1 MKMSIK
7 YPSFKGRAFFVF
19 ISCLILSISNCNV
32 INIAGL
38 YPENGDWIAPQM
50 RNITEFAKDLVNSA
64 TNILPNHQL
73 SIDWQNSQCRS
84 KISVDR
90 ILNFIQREKIYH
102 FVFGPACS
110 ISAEPVGDIIPT
122 YFLNMIA
129 YSATSPNLA
138 SDSYPNTYLGV
149 ITYNSF
155 AVVWVKIIQY
165 YVWRRVAIM
174 GQDSDVFNT
183 VNENFEEELKER
195 NVTFD
200 SERIANGYDESE
212 IDSKLDRLFMTKRY
226 KIIFANFYE
235 GVAYNVL
242 CRAYFKGYI
251 YPHVTWILPAWYTSS
266 WFEDGRDNCVF
277 CKGCDIEVA
286 LKGSLGVDSITTVNQ
301 TFINNDETVLGLKQ
315 QEIWSMFTKNN
326 IILDNIVEKFLP
338 YAFDSLLSIA
348 VAFNASLQN
357 GLDLNQFNYHE
368 QANATINGEIEEF
381 VKTSLAQVD
390 FAGLTGQVNY
400 ERKARKFS
408 SSELFEYESNG
419 VFASR
424 LVIPN
429 IGTNISKSISELNV
443 PFGNV
448 SFVFFGKEVGLLDG
462 VELHYLPTPA
472 LVISVIFAICALVFS
487 IFFLVINIVFHK
499 KKVIRYSSP
508 ILNSIILIGASLQC
522 GVAIIV
528 LIDNRVLNR
537 TPEDNVP
544 CIGCTILCHMV
555 WWLPALAT
563 DLIFGTLIGKA
574 VRVYWIAVRKSLK
587 NNVKLIYII
596 LMIGVL
602 MLLDT
607 LYTVIWAG
615 IEALRFQFIAE
626 GPLETE
632 YVDITQP
639 GSPFWYIFYCAEGGN
654 PNSSAIAV
662 RFIYILFR
670 WILYGVGI
678 YFAFQIRKI
687 KIRGVNE
694 FQSIALATLS
704 TVFLN
709 LVRIILITM
718 IPSVRLI
725 DTAIT
730 LLSISYA
737 LDTIFIVS
745 FIFVPKLYFIIRDP
759 NEKKNYTGVYNNSS
773 TGNAWEL
780 NIVKDELVK
789 VKQER
794 DNLTDKVRKMSITE
808 FMEKG
813 DTLMQTIQE
822 TSEPDPNNV
831 NENFEL
837 NQGIDDT
844 NEVFKEEQN
853 GKKIN

>member
-1 MKMSIK
+1 M
-7 YPSFKGRAFFVF
+7 FFVI
-19 ISCLILSISNCNV
+19 ISSLAILTSCNCDV

-38 YPENGDWIAPQM
+38 YPQNGDWTAPQ
-50 RNITEFAKDLVNSA
+50 IKSISEFAKDLINNA
-64 TNILPNHQL
+64 TNILPDHQL
-73 SIDWQNSQCRS
+73 TIDWKNSQCRRKTS
-84 KISVDR
+84 LDKVLS
-90 ILNFIQREKIYH
+90 FIQSKDSIYH

-110 ISAEPVGDIIPT
+110 IGAEPVGDIIPS
-122 YFLNMIA
+122 YYLNMVA
-129 YSATSPNLA
+129 YSATSPDLT
-138 SDSYPNTYLGV
+138 SSTYPNTYLGITTSNNFV
-149 ITYNSF
+149 I
-155 AVVWVKIIQY
+155 VWTKLVQF
-165 YVWRRVAIM
+165 YVWRRVAILS
-174 GQDSDVFNT
+174 QDTGLFNIIGS
-183 VNENFEEELKER
+183 NFEEELKEL

-200 SERIANGYDESE
+200 SERIKDGNDESE
-212 IDSKLDRLFMTKRY
+212 IDSKLDRIFMTKRY
-226 KIIFANFYE
+226 KVIIANFYE

-368 QANATINGEIEEF
+368 QANATINYQIQ
-381 VKTSLAQVD
+381 KMLITSLAQVD

-424 LVIPN
+424 LVIPY
-429 IGTNISKSISELNV
+429 IGRNISKSINELNV

-448 SFVFFGKEVGLLDG
+448 SFVFFGKEAGPLDG
-462 VELHYLPTPA
+462 VELHHLPTPA
-472 LVISVIFAICALVFS
+472 LVVSVIFAICALVFS
-487 IFFLVINIVFHK
+487 IFFLVINIVFYK
-499 KKVIRYSSP
+499 KKVIKYSSP

-528 LIDNRVLNR
+528 LIDNRVLDR

-563 DLIFGTLIGKA
+563 DLIFGTLIGKS
-574 VRVYWIAVRKSLK
+574 VRIYSIAIRKSLK
-587 NNVKLIYII
+587 NNVKLIYIL

-670 WILYGVGI
+670 WILYGVGL
-678 YFAFQIRKI
+678 YFAYQIRKI
-687 KIRGVNE
+687 NIRGVNE
-694 FQSIALATLS
+694 FQSITLATFA
-704 TVFLN
+704 TIFFN

-737 LDTIFIVS
+737 LDTILIVS
-745 FIFVPKLYFIIRDP
+745 FIFIPKLYFIIQDP
-759 NEKKNYTGVYNNSS
+759 NEKKRYAGVNNTSEIDISTIYNMQM
-773 TGNAWEL
+773 L
-780 NIVKDELVK
+780 K
-789 VKQER
+789 VKEELDKVKGER
-794 DNLTDKVRKMSITE
+794 DTLNLTVRRMSSSNVLIE
-808 FMEKG
+808 
-813 DTLMQTIQE
+813 DLIPQTIVE
-822 TSEPDPNNV
+822 TTETETNDLDDAFKTVPENLNGNNPAHQTES
-831 NENFEL
+831 NENP
-837 NQGIDDT
+837 
-844 NEVFKEEQN
+844 
-853 GKKIN
+853 